1 MSSLSRMNHFR
12 HHRVPAM
19 KFMITLLAAASL
31 GACTSLAPTYER
43 PASPVPA
50 QLPAAASDVPGTT
63 AAAQPLAWQDFVQ
76 DPALRSLV
84 EQALRNNRDLRVAM
98 LNVDRARAQLGVS
111 EADRWPTVGVG
122 LTASRAPN
130 TSGVQTN
137 TFTAGVQISNWEV
150 DFFGRIRSLNDA
162 ARAQLLASEAG
173 RRSAELSLVSAVLN
187 AGLALRADA
196 QLQALTEQSVTSRE
210 DSLRLTRLRF
220 EAGAASQLELQTAES
235 LVAQARTALAQVQRQ
250 RAQDLSTLQLLT
262 GQAIEPAA
270 SEIPALA
277 AVPVGVNSEVL
288 LRRPDVIQAEQSLL
302 AANANIGAA
311 RAAFFPKILIT
322 AQAGQAS
329 TQFSDLFES
338 GHFAWSLAGSL
349 IAPIFDAGRNRNNL
363 AAAQVSRDI
372 AVAQYEKAIQSA
384 FKETA
389 DALSGLGTWRD
400 QVAAQTRQRDA
411 ARDIARLTSLKYDN
425 GAASLLERLDA
436 ERNVLSAEQALVQA
450 QLAEQANRVALF
462 KAMGV

>member
-1 MSSLSRMNHFR
+1 MSRKKRFC
-12 HHRVPAM
+12 HHRAPAM

-50 QLPAAASDVPGTT
+50 QLPAAASDVPATT
-63 AAAQPLAWQDFVQ
+63 AAAQPLTWQDFVQ
-76 DPALRSLV
+76 DPALRNLV

-98 LNVDRARAQLGVS
+98 LNVDRARAQLGAS

-137 TFTAGVQISNWEV
+137 TFTAGVQISSWEA

-220 EAGAASQLELQTAES
+220 DAGAASQLELQTAES

-262 GQAIEPAA
+262 GQAVEPAA

-288 LRRPDVIQAEQSLL
+288 LRRPDVIQAEQTLL

-329 TQFSDLFES
+329 SQFSDLFES

-411 ARDIARLTSLKYDN
+411 ARDIARLTALKFDN

>member
-1 MSSLSRMNHFR
+1 MSHFR
-12 HHRVPAM
+12 SRPLPAM
-19 KFMITLLAAASL
+19 KFAIGLLAAASL
-31 GACTSLAPTYER
+31 SACSSLAPTYER
-43 PASPVPA
+43 PAAPVPA
-50 QLPAAASDVPGTT
+50 QLPAAASDVPGTAT
-63 AAAQPLAWQDFVQ
+63 SAQPLTWQEFVQ

-98 LNVDRARAQLGVS
+98 LNVDRARAQLGAS

-130 TSGVQTN
+130 TSGAQTN
-137 TFTAGVQISNWEV
+137 TFTAGLQISSWEA

-196 QLQALTEQSVTSRE
+196 QLQALAEQSVASRE

-220 EAGAASQLELQTAES
+220 DAGAASQVELQTSES
-235 LVAQARTALAQVQRQ
+235 LVAQARTLLAQAQRQ
-250 RAQDLSTLQLLT
+250 RAQDLNTLQLLT
-262 GQAIEPAA
+262 GLSTEPTANDP
-270 SEIPALA
+270 PALA
-277 AVPVGVNSEVL
+277 PVPAALASEVL
-288 LRRPDVIQAEQSLL
+288 LRRPDVIQAEQQLL
-302 AANANIGAA
+302 SANANIGAA
-311 RAAFFPKILIT
+311 RAAFFPKILLT
-322 AQAGQAS
+322 TQVGQAS
-329 TQFSDLFES
+329 SQFSDLFES
-338 GHFAWSLAGSL
+338 GHFAWSIAGSL

-389 DALSGLGTWRD
+389 DALAGLGTWRD

-411 ARDIARLTSLKYDN
+411 ARDIARLTALKFDN

-436 ERNVLSAEQALVQA
+436 ERNVLSAEQALLQA

>member
-1 MSSLSRMNHFR
+1 MSHSSSPVR
-12 HHRVPAM
+12 RVPAM
-19 KFMITLLAAASL
+19 KFAITLLAAASL

-43 PASPVPA
+43 PASPVSA
-50 QLPAAASDVPGTT
+50 QLPPAPADVPGTT
-63 AAAQPLAWQDFVQ
+63 AATASLTWQDFVQ

-98 LNVDRARAQLGVS
+98 LNVERARAQLGAS

-130 TSGVQTN
+130 TTGVQAN
-137 TFTAGVQISNWEV
+137 TFTAGLQVSSWEA

-196 QLQALTEQSVTSRE
+196 QLQALTEQSVISRE

-235 LVAQARTALAQVQRQ
+235 LVAQARTSLAQVQRQ

-262 GQAIEPAA
+262 GQASEPAA
-270 SEIPALA
+270 SDALALA

-288 LRRPDVIQAEQSLL
+288 LRRPDVIQAEQSLI

-329 TQFSDLFES
+329 SQFSELFES

-411 ARDIARLTSLKYDN
+411 ARDIARLTSLKFDN

-436 ERNVLSAEQALVQA
+436 ERNVLTAEQALVQA
-450 QLAEQANRVALF
+450 HLAEQVNRVALF

>member
-1 MSSLSRMNHFR
+1 MSPQRSRTR
-12 HHRVPAM
+12 PALRVAM
-19 KFMITLLAAASL
+19 AVVVAASL
-31 GACTSLAPTYER
+31 SACMSLAPHYER
-43 PASPVPA
+43 PAAPVPA
-50 QLPAAASDVPGTT
+50 QLPAAAADVPDTQ
-63 AAAQPLAWQDFVQ
+63 ASAQPLTWQEFVQ

-98 LNVDRARAQLGVS
+98 LNVDRARAQLGAS
-111 EADRWPTVGVG
+111 EADRWPTLGVG

-137 TFTAGVQISNWEV
+137 LFTAGVQISSWEA

-196 QLQALTEQSVTSRE
+196 QLQAFTEQSVNSRE
-210 DSLRLTRLRF
+210 ESLRLTRLRF
-220 EAGAASQLELQTAES
+220 DAGAASQLDLQTAES

-262 GQAIEPAA
+262 GQAVEPAPNDA
-270 SEIPALA
+270 AALA
-277 AVPVGVNSEVL
+277 AVPVGVSSDVL
-288 LRRPDVIQAEQSLL
+288 LRRPDVIQAEQGLL

-389 DALSGLGTWRD
+389 DALAGLGTWRD

-411 ARDIARLTSLKYDN
+411 ARDIARLTALKFDN

-436 ERNVLSAEQALVQA
+436 ERNVLAAEQALVQA
-450 QLAEQANRVALF
+450 ALAEQVNRVALF